1 MTTSTNMAPVRNALV
16 LLTLLACSLSVHAQG
31 VGRKN
36 LPNFDNRPYHFGFM
50 LSANRSD
57 FNFAMADS
65 LANDVRG
72 ISNLPQAGF
81 NMHLMASYTLSRH
94 MRLRFEPGLSFQDR
108 ALNYRFAGQADVVR
122 RTEAVNLDI
131 PLLLKYRTDRLD
143 NFAAYV
149 LFGVKYMRDF
159 QSQENV
165 NQQLQSDN
173 ILRLQSG
180 NFAADLGAGV
190 DLFLPFFKLSIQAKT
205 EQGLLNVLIP
215 DDSNYA
221 NPLEFLRSRSFVLSF
236 CFEG

>member
-1 MTTSTNMAPVRNALV
+1 M
-16 LLTLLACSLSVHAQG
+16 
-31 VGRKN
+31 
-36 LPNFDNRPYHFGFM
+36 
-50 LSANRSD
+50 SANRSD

-65 LANDVRG
+65 LADDVRG
-72 ISNLPQAGF
+72 IANLPQAGF

-143 NFAAYV
+143 NFAAYA

-180 NFAADLGAGV
+180 NFAADLERASTCSCPFSSSPSKPRRNKASSTSSSTTATTPTLWNSCV
-190 DLFLPFFKLSIQAKT
+190 RELCVVLLF
-205 EQGLLNVLIP
+205 
-215 DDSNYA
+215 
-221 NPLEFLRSRSFVLSF
+221 
-236 CFEG
+236 